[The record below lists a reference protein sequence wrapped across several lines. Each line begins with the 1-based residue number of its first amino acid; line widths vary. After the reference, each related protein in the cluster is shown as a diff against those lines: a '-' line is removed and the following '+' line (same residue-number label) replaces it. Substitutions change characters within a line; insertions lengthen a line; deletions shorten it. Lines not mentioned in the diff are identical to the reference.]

1 MTRGVEHGIEGI
13 LCLARRCGDE
23 PALIRDI
30 PRSILEQITLE
41 DILQVTS

>member
-23 PALIRDI
+23 LALT
-30 PRSILEQITLE
+30 LKQTTLE
-41 DILQVTS
+41 DILQAAS

>member
-23 PALIRDI
+23 PVLTTTLAQ
-30 PRSILEQITLE
+30 STLE
-41 DILQVTS
+41 DNLRATS